1 VEDAQELPMKT
12 TIDRRIYND
21 SVISKAIY
29 WLSGGFTIARTL
41 LDETTEELTIS
52 SKDGEKIDEDAFKL
66 KLTQALNDFKLR
78 QIVADETR
86 DIKTILYAKAF
97 ADDEDLTEEDIHD

>member
-1 VEDAQELPMKT
+1 MT
-12 TIDRRIYND
+12 ITIDRRIYND

-29 WLSGGFTIARTL
+29 WLAGDYIIVRSL
-41 LDETTEELTIS
+41 LDYNRESISITANAKEVTEERLKTI
-52 SKDGEKIDEDAFKL
+52 L
-66 KLTQALNDFKLR
+66 MQTLNDFKLR

-97 ADDEDLTEEDIHD
+97 AEDEDLSEEDIHD

>member
-1 VEDAQELPMKT
+1 MTIE
-12 TIDRRIYND
+12 IDRRIYND

-29 WLSGGFTIARTL
+29 WLSGDYIIVRSL
-41 LDETTEELTIS
+41 LNDITESISITTKTGSIS
-52 SKDGEKIDEDAFKL
+52 EQDLEVKL
-66 KLTQALNDFKLR
+66 LQTLNDFKLR

-97 ADDEDLTEEDIHD
+97 AEDEDLSEEDIHD

>member
-1 VEDAQELPMKT
+1 MTIE
-12 TIDRRIYND
+12 IDRRIYND

-29 WLSGGFTIARTL
+29 WLSGDYLIVRSL
-41 LDETTEELTIS
+41 LNDITESISITTKSGSISEQEL
-52 SKDGEKIDEDAFKL
+52 EVKL
-66 KLTQALNDFKLR
+66 LQTLNDFKLR

-97 ADDEDLTEEDIHD
+97 AEDEDLSEEDTHD

>member
-1 VEDAQELPMKT
+1 MTIE
-12 TIDRRIYND
+12 IDRRIYND

-29 WLSGGFTIARTL
+29 WLSGDYIIVRSL
-41 LDETTEELTIS
+41 LNDITESISITTKSGSINEQEL
-52 SKDGEKIDEDAFKL
+52 EVKL
-66 KLTQALNDFKLR
+66 LKTLNDFKLR

-97 ADDEDLTEEDIHD
+97 AEDEDLSEEDIHD

>member
-1 VEDAQELPMKT
+1 MTIE
-12 TIDRRIYND
+12 IDRRIYND

-29 WLSGGFTIARTL
+29 WLSGDYLIVRSL
-41 LDETTEELTIS
+41 LNDITESISITTKSGSISEQEL
-52 SKDGEKIDEDAFKL
+52 EVKL
-66 KLTQALNDFKLR
+66 LQTLNDFKLR

-97 ADDEDLTEEDIHD
+97 AEDEDLSEEDIHD

>member
-1 VEDAQELPMKT
+1 MTIE
-12 TIDRRIYND
+12 IDRRIYND

-29 WLSGGFTIARTL
+29 WLSGDYVIVRSL
-41 LDETTEELTIS
+41 LNDITESIS
-52 SKDGEKIDEDAFKL
+52 ITSKTGSISEQDLEVKL
-66 KLTQALNDFKLR
+66 LQTLNDFKLR

-97 ADDEDLTEEDIHD
+97 AEDEDLSEEDIHD

>member
-1 VEDAQELPMKT
+1 MT
-12 TIDRRIYND
+12 ISIDRRIYND

-29 WLSGGFTIARTL
+29 WLSGDYIIVRDFLDDNTESLSIEAVGANVGEETL
-41 LDETTEELTIS
+41 
-52 SKDGEKIDEDAFKL
+52 KAKL
-66 KLTQALNDFKLR
+66 MQTLNDFKLR

-97 ADDEDLTEEDIHD
+97 AEDEDLSEEDIHD

>member
-1 VEDAQELPMKT
+1 MTL

-21 SVISKAIY
+21 SIISKAIY
-29 WLSGGFTIARTL
+29 WLAGDYIIVRSL
-41 LDETTEELTIS
+41 LDDNTELLSVTSKNANIAEETV
-52 SKDGEKIDEDAFKL
+52 K
-66 KLTQALNDFKLR
+66 TQLMQILNDFKLR

-97 ADDEDLTEEDIHD
+97 AEDEDLSEEDIHD

>member
-1 VEDAQELPMKT
+1 MTIE
-12 TIDRRIYND
+12 IDRRIYND

-29 WLSGGFTIARTL
+29 WLSGDYIIVRSL
-41 LDETTEELTIS
+41 LNDITESISITAKSSSISEQEL
-52 SKDGEKIDEDAFKL
+52 EVKL
-66 KLTQALNDFKLR
+66 LQTLNDFKLR

-97 ADDEDLTEEDIHD
+97 AEDEDLSEEDIHD